1 MQRKDRVILIKIIS
15 EIDVAFE
22 MLGDV
27 ILNDD
32 NE

>member
-1 MQRKDRVILIKIIS
+1 MQRKDRVILLKIIS

-22 MLGDV
+22 MFGDA
-27 ILNDD
+27 ILNND

>member
-1 MQRKDRVILIKIIS
+1 MQRKDRVILLKIIS

-22 MLGDV
+22 MLCDV
-27 ILNDD
+27 ILNND

>member
-1 MQRKDRVILIKIIS
+1 MQRKDRVILIKILS